1 MTPTLAAL
9 LAHIE
14 NCTKCSS
21 RYRCSHAVAMAQAWS
36 DAMVAKMEPRSAVK
50 A

>member
-14 NCTKCSS
+14 NCPKCSS
-21 RYRCSHAVAMAQAWS
+21 IYRCPAAVAMAKAWS
-36 DAMVAKMEPRSAVK
+36 DAMVARMEPRSAVK